1 MAQRASGQQS
11 GASKAPWLDRAVDI
25 FKRQPGPP
33 PKPATPRVNLN
44 LRLGNSIDQT
54 LLNL

>member
-1 MAQRASGQQS
+1 MTQHASRQQS
-11 GASKAPWLDRAVDI
+11 GASKASWLDRAVDI
-25 FKRQPGPP
+25 FKRQPDPP